1 MLNSCKTQIKEIKD
15 GSPSFIT
22 MVLLLYQFLLAVGP
36 NGVIFQNNFVPIV
49 WDSLGCQKHN
59 IFKKNSG
66 GQDTEIFKKVGPTI
80 VGKN

>member
-36 NGVIFQNNFVPIV
+36 NQLFFQNNYLTFFPLLLG
-49 WDSLGCQKHN
+49 SLKH
-59 IFKKNSG
+59 KNFEKIEKIPKTANQQG
-66 GQDTEIFKKVGPTI
+66 VF
-80 VGKN
+80 